1 MKKQK
6 INFISRV
13 KLLKINIAMWMSY
26 NPKDKNYYF
35 GISFGGI
42 EDMDP
47 SLEIYFVNFMT

>member
-1 MKKQK
+1 M
-6 INFISRV
+6 FWVV

-35 GISFGGI
+35 GIGFGGI